1 MSLMIRTVSSSCV
14 LSSGLS
20 SCIPPPS
27 VVAAVAAVAKEDATT
42 TATLRQCVTAAR
54 HAHNSGCYPQ
64 CCDMLT
70 CSHARHAH
78 NSGCYPQCG
87 EQGLGSPGVR

>member
-1 MSLMIRTVSSSCV
+1 MAFIDEDCIMSLMIRTVSSSCV

-20 SCIPPPS
+20 SCIPLPPS
-27 VVAAVAAVAKEDATT
+27 VVAAVAAVAQEDATT

-64 CCDMLT
+64 C
-70 CSHARHAH
+70 
-78 NSGCYPQCG
+78 G